1 MKQATKENLKK
12 ALVKD
17 IFEVEMN
24 TNLVHQVFTSQMSN
38 QRQVIAHTKDRA
50 AVSGGGRKPW
60 KQKGTGKARH
70 GSIRS
75 PLWIGGGVTFGPTNE
90 RNFKKGI
97 PTKMKRKAL
106 FMVLSDKV
114 KNDRLILIEGFD
126 LKKVKTQELK
136 KQLDALKLDGS
147 CLIVLSEMNDNVIK
161 SARNIQKV
169 ATMQAKDL
177 SCRDLLTYKYVITT
191 EAGIDKIKETF
202 VK

>member
-38 QRQVIAHTKDRA
+38 QRQVIAHTKDRG

-106 FMVLSDKV
+106 FMVLSDKA
-114 KNDRLILIEGFD
+114 KNGRLILVDSLELKEIKTQD
-126 LKKVKTQELK
+126 LKTKI
-136 KQLDALKLDGS
+136 DALKLDGS
-147 CLIVLSEMNDNVIK
+147 CLIVLSEMNVNVIK

-169 ATMQAKDL
+169 ATIQSKDL
-177 SCRDLLTYKYVITT
+177 NCRDLLTYKYVITT